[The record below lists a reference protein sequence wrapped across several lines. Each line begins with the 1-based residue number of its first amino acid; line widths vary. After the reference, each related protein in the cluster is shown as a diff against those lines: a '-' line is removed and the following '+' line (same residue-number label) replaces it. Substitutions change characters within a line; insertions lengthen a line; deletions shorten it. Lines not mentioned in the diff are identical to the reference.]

1 MLQVLCDRLAACCD
15 LIHHRSPQDDA
26 TGLTCPGWDAR
37 LEEQEKEKR
46 NEEKPDIARNQNRR
60 QFVV

>member
-1 MLQVLCDRLAACCD
+1 MLQVLCDRLAACRD
-15 LIHHRSPQDDA
+15 LIHHCSPQEDA
-26 TGLTCPGWDAR
+26 TGLTCPDGTR
-37 LEEQEKEKR
+37 LEEPEKEKQ